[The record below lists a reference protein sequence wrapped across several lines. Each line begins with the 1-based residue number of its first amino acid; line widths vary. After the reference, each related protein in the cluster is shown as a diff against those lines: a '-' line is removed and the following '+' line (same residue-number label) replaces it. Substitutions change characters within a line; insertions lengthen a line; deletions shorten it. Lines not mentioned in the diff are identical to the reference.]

1 MKRIIQTAGAILL
14 SCSATLL
21 AQSPNTSAA
30 DTKFAMNAAQGGM
43 AEVKLG
49 QLAASK
55 GSSDFVKQFGQKM
68 VDDHSKAND
77 QLKSVASK
85 DNMTLPTDL
94 SAKDQAEY
102 DKLSKM
108 SGAGFDKEYERYMT
122 ADHKMDVAA
131 FKKESMTGQNPDL
144 KSFAGDTLPT
154 VQQHLQMLQ
163 SKKMM

>member
-14 SCSATLL
+14 GCSATLL
-21 AQSPNTSAA
+21 AQAPMTSAA

-43 AEVKLG
+43 AEVKMG

-85 DNMTLPTDL
+85 DNMTLPTDVD
-94 SAKDQAEY
+94 AKDQAEY
-102 DKLSKM
+102 DKLSKL
-108 SGAGFDKEYERYMT
+108 SGAAFDKEYERCML
-122 ADHKMDVAA
+122 ADHKKDVMD
-131 FKKESMTGQNPDL
+131 FKKESMSGKNPDL
-144 KSFAGDTLPT
+144 KSFAGETLPT
-154 VQQHLQMLQ
+154 LQQHLQMIE

>member
-1 MKRIIQTAGAILL
+1 MKRTIQIAGAVLL
-14 SCSATLL
+14 SCSAALL
-21 AQSPNTSAA
+21 AQSPMTSAA

-43 AEVKLG
+43 AEVKMG

-77 QLKSVASK
+77 QLKAVAAK

-94 SAKDQAEY
+94 NAKDQAEY
-102 DKLSKM
+102 DKLSKL
-108 SGAGFDKEYERYMT
+108 SGSAFDKEYERTML
-122 ADHKMDVAA
+122 ADHKIDVAA
-131 FKKESMTGQNPDL
+131 FKKESMSGKNPDL

-154 VQQHLQMLQ
+154 LQEHLHIIET
-163 SKKMM
+163 KKM